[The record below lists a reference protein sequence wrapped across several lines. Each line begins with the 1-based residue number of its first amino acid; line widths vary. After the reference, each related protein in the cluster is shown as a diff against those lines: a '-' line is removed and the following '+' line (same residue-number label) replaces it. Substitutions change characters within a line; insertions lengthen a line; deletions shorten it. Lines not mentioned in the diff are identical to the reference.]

1 MVGRGVRC
9 CVAAAAIVLTVPTV
23 ANAVDLPPPPYSPT
37 VDDAAAP
44 APAPVNAASTDTT
57 NPPDASPTP
66 RRRPSLGVG
75 AYGPA
80 VRDLQRELRRRGVRV
95 AVDGAF
101 GPRTLRAVQAIQRR
115 LGLRVSGVA
124 DAPLLRRLGVRF
136 RGTASAPRTVVGAP
150 RATNRLKTF
159 PVQGDYSYS
168 DTWGAP
174 RSQGGHEGADIM
186 ADRHAPLVA
195 ADDAVVAKLSRT
207 ETGLGGI
214 YLWLRRADGLQ
225 YYYAHMQTIAVGLRV
240 GSRVNVG
247 QVVGTVGNSG
257 DARGGATH
265 VHFEI
270 RQEWTS
276 MNPYRDLVAVDRQ
289 RT

>member
-1 MVGRGVRC
+1 MHRSC
-9 CVAAAAIVLTVPTV
+9 AAWAS
-23 ANAVDLPPPPYSPT
+23 LP
-37 VDDAAAP
+37 
-44 APAPVNAASTDTT
+44 
-57 NPPDASPTP
+57 
-66 RRRPSLGVG
+66 
-75 AYGPA
+75 
-80 VRDLQRELRRRGVRV
+80 
-95 AVDGAF
+95 
-101 GPRTLRAVQAIQRR
+101 
-115 LGLRVSGVA
+115 
-124 DAPLLRRLGVRF
+124 

-150 RATNRLKTF
+150 RASKRLKSF

-225 YYYAHMQTIAVGLRV
+225 YYYATCSDRRGPKRS
-240 GSRVNVG
+240 GRRRVNVG